1 MSDNVKGVV
10 GQVVADVSASVI
22 HPVAQEVKSAVTEGI
37 ESIIGG
43 GSAVLQDPKI
53 KLQKKL
59 EEEKRKQWALSVI
72 EKNRQLDEQLKKIRQ
87 AKDATRMQQQQ
98 EVKQEKDVKQF
109 KVVQKQQLTKQIQ
122 IQRSQAERKAGKGL
136 GG

>member
-1 MSDNVKGVV
+1 MPDNVKGVV
-10 GQVVADVSASVI
+10 GQAVADVSEAVI
-22 HPVAQEVKSAVTEGI
+22 HPVAQEVKQDVTEGI

-43 GSAVLQDPKI
+43 GSHAPQDPNMQA
-53 KLQKKL
+53 QKKL

-72 EKNRQLDEQLKKIRQ
+72 ERNRQLDEQLKKIRQ
-87 AKDATRMQQQQ
+87 AKEQQRMQQNQ
-98 EVKQEKDVKQF
+98 EVKQEKRVKQF

-122 IQRSQAERKAGKGL
+122 IQRSQSERKVGKGL